1 MFNHAIVFV
10 PGALGGEDLWI
21 DATAEYARV
30 GTLPQQ
36 DANRLALVIR
46 DGTRSLVRTP
56 ALRSADNR
64 QVETREFFL
73 VRIRPCTRHRNHR
86 DPRHHRRRIPHAGTP
101 ARTPRRAS
109 TTSRRTSRDT
119 YRAKELVNY
128 EHTAQRRFLEALF
141 DEHRDER
148 CAGGIHGPR
157 DRGGRR
163 ECRQHH
169 VATAGILRRAH
180 GRQPMAMEVAMCA
193 PRTWCSNPS

>member
-1 MFNHAIVFV
+1 M
-10 PGALGGEDLWI
+10 GGEDLWI

-30 GTLPQQ
+30 GVLPTQ

-46 DGTRSLVRTP
+46 DGTRGLVRTP

-64 QVETREFFL
+64 QIETREFFL
-73 VRIRPCTRHRNHR
+73 SEY
-86 DPRHHRRRIPHAGTP
+86 GP
-101 ARTPRRAS
+101 ARVIE
-109 TTSRRTSRDT
+109 TTETHGTIEGEYRTWYAGADTKARLDDLKAYTRDT
-119 YRAKELVNY
+119 YRAKQLVNY
-128 EHTAQRRFLEALF
+128 EHTEQRRFLQALF
-141 DEHRDER
+141 DEPRDEGR
-148 CAGGIHGPR
+148 AGGIHGPR

-180 GRQPMAMEVAMCA
+180 GRQPMAMQVAMCA